1 MNRALPISTSQFV
14 EEVCKVFDEL
24 KETFKAKNEQYGT
37 CDPLANFRTGALLHR
52 GNDSYDDMYEEA
64 KDYQRKHIAHVEN
77 WGIEGP
83 KVNESLT
90 DIAVYAV
97 IMRVMQQHWQN
108 EK

>member
-1 MNRALPISTSQFV
+1 MNNMEHVIRWLISV
-14 EEVCKVFDEL
+14 
-24 KETFKAKNEQYGT
+24 
-37 CDPLANFRTGALLHR
+37 LAH
-52 GNDSYDDMYEEA
+52 SYEEA